1 MKQRQTKTHAL
12 RKMVCGNR
20 LWSIGYV
27 QVQKQVYGS
36 VLDRRKIE
44 KEIGRRKRRTKENLP
59 WENGKLCKIC
69 QRNAFSWCFRT

>member
-1 MKQRQTKTHAL
+1 MKQRQTKTYAL
-12 RKMVCGNR
+12 RKMVCRNR

-44 KEIGRRKRRTKENLP
+44 KEIGRRKRRIKENLP
-59 WENGKLCKIC
+59 
-69 QRNAFSWCFRT
+69 